1 MKKLIIFIFL
11 SVFSLNSCYF
21 IEQAI
26 LDEKINAL
34 RRRGAKKQGIIEKD
48 PIIDPN
54 PFDIREVKRK
64 KITKI
69 IKMKNTEETK
79 TNNKENAE

>member
-1 MKKLIIFIFL
+1 MRKLTIFSILVLFC
-11 SVFSLNSCYF
+11 LNSCYY
-21 IEQAI
+21 IRQAI

-79 TNNKENAE
+79 TNNKENAK